1 MHKPIWD
8 DRITLDKKKNE
19 IVRIINARSNQK
31 IIPGLKKGEQTNFDC
46 YKQYETSPDVCRNL
60 YRNFYNWLGVEFPKE
75 MVYNYRTKRHV
86 RRGYDEWDEVIC
98 NVNID
103 TPYHPTERE
112 KKIICDKYPAFRY
125 VLNKWSGTRS
135 QTMAVLKV
143 WKEHPEIELP
153 LSLGYYD
160 VCFSK
165 SFYTMK
171 KEDLK
176 KCYKYMNENREL
188 NLSITDLKFILRYGE
203 ETADMY
209 CRAKSIMGR
218 RVKIGNL
225 KWILNQYD
233 KYYKNDQWALRRDF
247 DEYKELCEYFHKDMK
262 DEYWAHPYNLRER
275 TDDLR
280 VQREN
285 IRMLQRAEELKK
297 KMTRYKKVI
306 KRFEGWDRTIDG
318 YDIIIPKTIEQ
329 WQKQASV
336 LHQCIIRM
344 NYMDKCNDNYIL
356 VFIYKDGEPYATCE
370 VTDVKNGEISQFYC
384 NESDRANLYPN
395 DKCKSI
401 VYNWV
406 NELKTIQEIA

>member
-1 MHKPIWD
+1 MHKPIFD

-60 YRNFYNWLGVEFPKE
+60 YRNFYNYLGVEFPKE
-75 MVYNYRTKRHV
+75 TVYNYRTKRHV
-86 RRGYDEWDEVIC
+86 KRGYDNWDEVCC

-103 TPYHPTERE
+103 TPYYPTERE

-125 VLNKWSGTRS
+125 VLNKWCGTRS

-188 NLSITDLKFILRYGE
+188 NLSITDLKIIVKHGE
-203 ETADMY
+203 EVSDMY
-209 CRAKSIMGR
+209 CRAKMLMGHS
-218 RVKIGNL
+218 VKISEL
-225 KWILNQYD
+225 KWLLGQYD
-233 KYYKNDQWALRRDF
+233 KYYKNKSWSLRGDVE
-247 DEYKELCEYFHKDMK
+247 DYKELCEYFHKDMK
-262 DEYWAHPYNLRER
+262 DEYWAHPKNLRER
-275 TDDLR
+275 VDDLR

-297 KMTRYKKVI
+297 KMTRYKRVI
-306 KRFEGWDRTIDG
+306 KRFDGWDRVIDG
-318 YDIIIPKTIEQ
+318 YSIIIPKTIEQ
-329 WQKQASV
+329 WQNQANV
-336 LHQCIIRM
+336 LNQCIIRM
-344 NYMDKCNDNYIL
+344 NYMDLVSKNRVLFFIL
-356 VFIYKDGEPYATCE
+356 KGDTPIATCE
-370 VTDVKNGEISQFYC
+370 VTDLLEKKIGQFYAD
-384 NESDRANLYPN
+384 EHDRTNCLPTPEVRNAMLKYL
-395 DKCKSI
+395 D
-401 VYNWV
+401 
-406 NELKTIQEIA
+406 ELEVA

>member
-60 YRNFYNWLGVEFPKE
+60 YRNFYNYLMVEFPKE
-75 MVYNYRTKRHV
+75 TVYNYRTKRHV
-86 RRGYDEWDEVIC
+86 KRGYDEWDEVTC

-103 TPYHPTERE
+103 TPFYPTERE

-135 QTMAVLKV
+135 QTMAVLNV

-188 NLSITDLKFILRYGE
+188 NLSISDLKIIVRHGE
-203 ETADMY
+203 EVADMY
-209 CRAKSIMGR
+209 CRAKRIMGR
-218 RVKIGNL
+218 TVKISEL
-225 KWILNQYD
+225 KWLIGQYD
-233 KYYKNDQWALRRDF
+233 KYYKNESWSFRGDVVD
-247 DEYKELCEYFHKDMK
+247 YKGLCKYFNKDMK
-262 DEYWAHPYNLRER
+262 DEYWAHPKNLKER
-275 TDDLR
+275 VNSLR

-285 IRMLQRAEELKK
+285 IRKLVEAAELKK
-297 KMTRYKKVI
+297 KMTRYKRVI
-306 KRFEGWDRTIDG
+306 KQFDGWDKVIDG
-318 YDIIIPKTIEQ
+318 YSIIIPNTVEQ

-336 LHQCIIRM
+336 LQQCIIRM
-344 NYMDKCNDNYIL
+344 NYMDHVNKNYVLFFIL
-356 VFIYKDGEPYATCE
+356 KGDTPIATCE
-370 VTDVKNGEISQFYC
+370 VTNLLEKKIGQFYAD
-384 NESDRANLYPN
+384 EHDRTNCLPTPEVRNAMLKYL
-395 DKCKSI
+395 D
-401 VYNWV
+401 
-406 NELKTIQEIA
+406 ELKVT

>member
-1 MHKPIWD
+1 MHKPIFE

-60 YRNFYNWLGVEFPKE
+60 YRNFYNYLGVEFPKE
-75 MVYNYRTKRHV
+75 VVWSYRTKRHV
-86 RRGYDEWDEVIC
+86 RRGYDEWDEVCC
-98 NVNID
+98 NLNID
-103 TPYHPTERE
+103 TPYYPTDRE

-165 SFYTMK
+165 YFYTMK

-176 KCYKYMNENREL
+176 KCYKYMNENRGL
-188 NLSITDLKFILRYGE
+188 NLPISDLKIIIKHGE
-203 ETADMY
+203 EIADMY
-209 CRAKSIMGR
+209 CRAKRIMGR
-218 RVKIGNL
+218 RVKLNDL
-225 KWILNQYD
+225 KWVVTQYD
-233 KYYKNDQWALRRDF
+233 KYYKNESCYMSYDF
-247 DEYKELCEYFHKDMK
+247 KDYQNLCKYFNKDMK
-262 DEYWAHPYNLRER
+262 DEYWAHPKNLKER
-275 TDDLR
+275 VSELR

-285 IRMLQRAEELKK
+285 IRMLEEAEQLKE
-297 KMTRYKKVI
+297 KMARYTKAI
-306 KRFEGWDRTIDG
+306 KRFEDCDKTVDG
-318 YDIIIPKTIEQ
+318 YNIIIPKTVEQ

-344 NYMDKCNDNYIL
+344 NYMNRVNANYVLFFIL
-356 VFIYKDGEPYATCE
+356 KGDTPIATCE
-370 VTDVKNGEISQFYC
+370 VTNLLEKKIGQFYAD
-384 NESDRANLYPN
+384 EFDRSNCLPTPEVRNAMLKYL
-395 DKCKSI
+395 D
-401 VYNWV
+401 
-406 NELKTIQEIA
+406 ELKVV

>member
-1 MHKPIWD
+1 MHKPIFD

-46 YKQYETSPDVCRNL
+46 YKEYETSTDVCRNL
-60 YRNFYNWLGVEFPKE
+60 YRNFYNYLGVEFPKE
-75 MVYNYRTKRHV
+75 LVWNYRTKRHV
-86 RRGYDEWDEVIC
+86 RRGYDEWDEVCC
-98 NVNID
+98 NVNIE
-103 TPYHPTERE
+103 TYFQPTERE

-135 QTMAVLKV
+135 QTMKVLKL
-143 WKEHPEIELP
+143 WKEHPEVELP

-160 VCFSK
+160 IIFNK

-188 NLSITDLKFILRYGE
+188 NLSITDLKMILKYGE
-203 ETADMY
+203 EVADMY
-209 CRAKSIMGR
+209 CRAKTILGR
-218 RVKIGNL
+218 RVKMSEL
-225 KWILNQYD
+225 KWVVTQYD
-233 KYYKNDQWALRRDF
+233 KYYKNQSNSMRYDLED
-247 DEYKELCEYFHKDMK
+247 YKRLCEYFHKDMK
-262 DEYWAHPYNLRER
+262 DEYWAHPKNLKER
-275 TDDLR
+275 LEELR
-280 VQREN
+280 TQREN
-285 IRMLQRAEELKK
+285 IRMLEEAENLKK
-297 KMTRYKKVI
+297 KMTRYKRVI
-306 KRFEGWDRTIDG
+306 KRFEGLDKTVDG
-318 YDIIIPKTIEQ
+318 YSIIIPKTVEQ

-370 VTDVKNGEISQFYC
+370 VTDVKNGKISQFYC

>member
-1 MHKPIWD
+1 MHKPIFT
-8 DRITLDKKKNE
+8 DRITLDKNENE

-31 IIPGLKKGEQTNFDC
+31 KIPGLKKGEQTSFDC

-60 YRNFYNWLGVEFPKE
+60 YRNFYNYLAVEFPKE
-75 MVYNYRTKRHV
+75 IVWNYRTKRHV
-86 RRGYDEWDEVIC
+86 RRGYDEWDEVC
-98 NVNID
+98 CDVHID

-188 NLSITDLKFILRYGE
+188 NLPISDLKIIVKYGE
-203 ETADMY
+203 EVADM
-209 CRAKSIMGR
+209 CSRAKTIIGR
-218 RVKIGNL
+218 RVKMSDL

-233 KYYKNDQWALRRDF
+233 KYYKDNSWGLRNDYDNYKDLCIYF
-247 DEYKELCEYFHKDMK
+247 DKDMK
-262 DEYWAHPYNLRER
+262 DEYWAHPKNLKER
-275 TDDLR
+275 LEELR
-280 VQREN
+280 AQREN
-285 IRMLQRAEELKK
+285 IRMLDETVKLKK
-297 KMTRYKKVI
+297 KMARYKRAI
-306 KRFEGWDRTIDG
+306 KRFEGLDKTVDG
-318 YDIIIPKTIEQ
+318 YNIIIPKTAEQ

-336 LHQCIIRM
+336 LHQCIVRM
-344 NYMDKCNDNYIL
+344 NYMDKVNKNYVL
-356 VFIYKDGEPYATCE
+356 FFIFKGDTPIATCE
-370 VTDVKNGEISQFYC
+370 VTNLLEKKIGQFYAD
-384 NESDRANLYPN
+384 EQDRSNCLPTQEVRNAMLKYL
-395 DKCKSI
+395 D
-401 VYNWV
+401 
-406 NELKTIQEIA
+406 ELEVA

>member
-1 MHKPIWD
+1 MHIPIWS

-60 YRNFYNWLGVEFPKE
+60 YRNFYNYLGVEFPNE
-75 MVYNYRTKRHV
+75 TVWNYRTKRHV
-86 RRGYDEWDEVIC
+86 RRGYDEWDEVGC
-98 NVNID
+98 NLNID
-103 TPYHPTERE
+103 TPFYPTERE

-135 QTMAVLKV
+135 QTMKVLKV
-143 WKEHPEIELP
+143 WKEHPEVELP

-160 VCFSK
+160 IIFCK

-188 NLSITDLKFILRYGE
+188 NLSISDLKIIIKHGE
-203 ETADMY
+203 EVADMY
-209 CRAKSIMGR
+209 CRAKRIMGR
-218 RVKIGNL
+218 RVKLNEL
-225 KWILNQYD
+225 KWIVTQYD
-233 KYYKNDQWALRRDF
+233 NYYKDESCSMRYDF
-247 DEYKELCEYFHKDMK
+247 EDYQRLCKYFNKDMK
-262 DEYWAHPYNLRER
+262 DEYWAHPKNLKER
-275 TDDLR
+275 VNSLR

-285 IRMLQRAEELKK
+285 IRKLEEAAELKK
-297 KMTRYKKVI
+297 KMTRYKRVI
-306 KRFEGWDRTIDG
+306 KQFDGWDKTVDG
-318 YDIIIPKTIEQ
+318 YNIIIPKTVEQ

-344 NYMDKCNDNYIL
+344 NYIDEVNKNYVLFFIL
-356 VFIYKDGEPYATCE
+356 KGDTPIATCE
-370 VTDVKNGEISQFYC
+370 VTNLLEKKIGQFYAD
-384 NESDRANLYPN
+384 EFDRSNCLPTPEVRNAMLKYL
-395 DKCKSI
+395 D
-401 VYNWV
+401 
-406 NELKTIQEIA
+406 ELKVS

>member
-1 MHKPIWD
+1 MHKPIFT

-31 IIPGLKKGEQTNFDC
+31 KIPGLKKGEQTNFDC
-46 YKQYETSPDVCRNL
+46 YKQYETSTDLCRNL
-60 YRNFYNWLGVEFPKE
+60 YRNYYNWLGVEFPKE
-75 MVYNYRTKRHV
+75 IVWNYRTRSHV
-86 RRGYDEWDEVIC
+86 RRGYDEWDEVVYS
-98 NVNID
+98 VNIN
-103 TPYHPTERE
+103 TPYYPTDHE

-125 VLNKWSGTRS
+125 VLNKWSGTRT

-143 WKEHPEIELP
+143 WKEHPEVELP

-160 VCFSK
+160 IIFCK
-165 SFYTMK
+165 SFYSMK

-176 KCYKYMNENREL
+176 KCYKYMNENRGL
-188 NLSITDLKFILRYGE
+188 NLSFTNLKFILRYGE
-203 ETADMY
+203 EIADMY
-209 CRAKSIMGR
+209 FRAKRIMGR
-218 RVKIGNL
+218 NVKQNEI
-225 KWILNQYD
+225 KWCVTQYD
-233 KYYKNDQWALRRDF
+233 KYYKNKSGSMSCDF
-247 DEYKELCEYFHKDMK
+247 EDYQRLCKYFNKDMN
-262 DEYWAHPYNLRER
+262 DEYWAHPKNLKER
-275 TDDLR
+275 LNELR

-285 IRMLQRAEELKK
+285 IRKLEEAEELKK
-297 KMTRYKKVI
+297 KMTRYKDVI

-318 YDIIIPKTIEQ
+318 YSIIIPKTVEQ

-344 NYMDKCNDNYIL
+344 NYMDRCNDNYIL

-370 VTDVKNGEISQFYC
+370 VTDVKNGKISQFYC